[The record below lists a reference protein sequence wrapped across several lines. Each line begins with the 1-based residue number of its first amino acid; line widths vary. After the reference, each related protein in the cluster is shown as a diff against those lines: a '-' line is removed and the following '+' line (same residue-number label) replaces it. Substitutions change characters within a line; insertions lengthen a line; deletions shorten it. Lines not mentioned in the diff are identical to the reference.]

1 MGGVSQPRTLS
12 GRRTTAVLIVLLS
25 SAIPAHADG
34 LDQVRDFNIEEQ
46 ALDSA
51 LIEFSEQAGVQLMV
65 PTELVVGLRSP
76 SIAGQYATDNAL
88 VALLDGSE
96 LTFQTIGD
104 DTVTLQAA
112 DQGGDS
118 DSKNLEHPQP
128 ILMAQNQTSQ
138 TTTASTRSSEG
149 GTSIVTGKVTDAR
162 TGANLKGAKVTI
174 EETGQWTA
182 TNNQGEF
189 RLVNVPTGSATLT
202 VSFLGYAG
210 QSIVVGVRGG
220 STSQNFALRGGSEIE
235 EIVVFGQRS
244 ARAQSLN
251 QERTANNVS
260 TVATSDLIL
269 SFSGATLSD
278 ALRRLPG
285 ITFRQDGIS
294 GDGTNVIIR
303 GLQPDLNTVKLNN
316 VELPETS
323 GLGRSADLTGI
334 LADSVDTITISKTLS
349 AKQDSS
355 GTGGLIEIETKAPL
369 DRPDR
374 FAHFSVEHGWNARE
388 LDEVIASGMVSGTF
402 GPNRSFGVSAGV
414 QYRTS
419 ENTTNSYGLVLA
431 TGQYLPLS
439 PAGTPT
445 ISSTSFI
452 DPRTRFP
459 FESGVDGGYP
469 GSLTE
474 FQNSVDAE
482 DTGANL
488 DLQWMIDDHTD
499 LRLSYQR
506 NESERSTATVNTVLF
521 AAQAYTLQ
529 PVVALGGEE
538 RQALGLTGFI
548 RPSHNYTYRET
559 ERQTDIF
566 SFQGRSTTG
575 SLEIDYGAGYSKGQ
589 SSSPFT
595 ASMTLRGPD
604 TASGVDWSPFISD
617 VAIDP
622 TEGRVLSIFG
632 ERIGRNHPFA
642 LLTTLGRS
650 ALNDPVQH
658 QFRSADVRQ
667 GESGENER
675 LSADLN
681 LRKTIDFGV
690 LRAIDVGISYEEA
703 EFSSTGVEGR
713 IDYRPLSG
721 TTVSVTDLGL
731 AFDSDINAF
740 LGRPELSRSI
750 IGATRIADS
759 IRTLGS
765 FATGASPLL
774 NTTTSTFAP
783 QDAGIG
789 TTESEFAPYVQTEFL
804 WREFQLI
811 VGLRFSVFDVEATNV
826 ASSLLFL
833 EDFSSVPEYEE
844 ANTGVFTGAAEQREI
859 LPRFLLN
866 YRPNQDT
873 VVRLGYFESIARPR
887 VDLIN
892 QSTFAL
898 VYLSPFLS
906 PTFDRPTLQV
916 VRGNPDLKPAKTDN
930 FDLSFERYFQSGGV
944 FKLGAFFKRI
954 ENPLRTEFAVGLEAL
969 DGFVVPPDPRIPPLD
984 EFYVIAS
991 TPVNS
996 RYTEEIWGAELSYEQ
1011 QFSGL
1016 PGLYGG
1022 LGIYSNLTYT
1032 DAETDEDYVWFTSPT
1047 FDENGVIIA
1056 TQSESIT
1063 VRDLS
1068 SLTSQPRYSGT
1079 FGVTYNYGRI
1089 DAIVSYTYQDRVRSA
1104 SFFDFGLQG
1113 YVEEIDSL
1121 DMRFDYIL
1129 DVAGSE
1135 ARLFVE
1141 GSDLLKGEREPFSR
1155 NGIGGENGAR
1165 EYSIGAAYRGG
1176 RTLRLG
1182 VLATFN

>member
-46 ALDSA
+46 ALDTA

-104 DTVTLQAA
+104 DTVTLQAT

-162 TGANLKGAKVTI
+162 TGANLKGAKVKI

-210 QSIVVGVRGG
+210 QSTVVGVRGG

-244 ARAQSLN
+244 ARVQSLN

-285 ITFRQDGIS
+285 VTFRQDGIS

-402 GPNRSFGVSAGV
+402 GSNRSFGVSTGV

-452 DPRTRFP
+452 DPRTPFP

-474 FQNSVDAE
+474 YQNSVDAE

-529 PVVALGGEE
+529 PVMALGGEE

-566 SFQGRSTTG
+566 SFQGGSTTG

-617 VAIDP
+617 AAIDP

-642 LLTTLGRS
+642 LLTALGRS

-658 QFRSADVRQ
+658 QFRSANVRQ

-703 EFSSTGVEGR
+703 EFSSTGIEGR

-721 TTVSVTDLGL
+721 TAVSVTDLGL

-759 IRTLGS
+759 IRTLGA

-984 EFYVIAS
+984 KFYVIAS

-1089 DAIVSYTYQDRVRSA
+1089 DAIVSYTYQDRVRNA

-1129 DVAGSE
+1129 DIAGSE
-1135 ARLFVE
+1135 ARLFIE

-1155 NGIGGENGAR
+1155 TGIGGENGAR